1 MSRTSKSMKVQPTIC
16 TIGCGSAQPSEPCC
30 GAACDTAKRDNELKL
45 IGAREYNRLLQK
57 TLVLTDAQKHCLN
70 VVESEYNMLLH
81 PLK

>member
-1 MSRTSKSMKVQPTIC
+1 MSRTSKSMKVQPSIC

-30 GAACDTAKRDNELKL
+30 GAACDTEKRDNELKL

-57 TLVLTDAQKHCLN
+57 TCMLTDAQIHCLN
-70 VVESEYNMLLH
+70 TIETEYHMFLV